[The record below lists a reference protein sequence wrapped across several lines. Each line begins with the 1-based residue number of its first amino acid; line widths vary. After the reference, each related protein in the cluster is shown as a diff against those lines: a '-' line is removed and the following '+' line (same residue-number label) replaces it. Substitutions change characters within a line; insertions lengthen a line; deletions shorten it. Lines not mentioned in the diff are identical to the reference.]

1 MNYDPNPTIPLA
13 ESIRRAIIEAAQEA
27 YEDAGI
33 RGLCAE
39 GRWEAAVQAMRGVDV
54 QAVARGA
61 AGASTSHEFPPSS
74 DASAS
79 PESAASA

>member
-1 MNYDPNPTIPLA
+1 MNGDPDLSTEA
-13 ESIRRAIIEAAQEA
+13 IRRALIEAAEAA

-39 GRWEAAVQAMRGVDV
+39 GRWEAAVQAMRAVDV
-54 QAVARGA
+54 QVVARGA
-61 AGASTSHEFPPSS
+61 VGAPASAESPRGA

-79 PESAASA
+79 AESAASG

>member
-1 MNYDPNPTIPLA
+1 MTADLG
-13 ESIRRAIIEAAQEA
+13 ESVDQIRRALIEAAEAA

-61 AGASTSHEFPPSS
+61 VQASTLNEFPPSS
-74 DASAS
+74 DASS
-79 PESAASA
+79 PPESAASA

>member
-1 MNYDPNPTIPLA
+1 MNRNADPAITEAVRRALIDAA
-13 ESIRRAIIEAAQEA
+13 ESA

-54 QAVARGA
+54 EAIVRQA
-61 AGASTSHEFPPSS
+61 
-74 DASAS
+74 
-79 PESAASA
+79 AASADPHPSASGRTNASHG

>member
-1 MNYDPNPTIPLA
+1 MNDDPDLST
-13 ESIRRAIIEAAQEA
+13 ETIRRALIEAAEAA

-39 GRWEAAVQAMRGVDV
+39 GRWEAAVQAMRTLDV

-61 AGASTSHEFPPSS
+61 AGPSALNELLPASDPS
-74 DASAS
+74 A
-79 PESAASA
+79 PGVSAASG